1 MSITKL
7 KNKHIVYSRISEANF
22 WEILKYC
29 IENIEAS
36 KITNLAKNSKATLCK
51 IYRNLKIL
59 MYKEHEKISKFS
71 GKIWIYESYFGY
83 KRAMRKR
90 SSKSLL
96 SPLLQAELGILK
108 RNGNKDLELNSL
120 LSVLITEIL
129 WLISRLWIQGSL

>member
-1 MSITKL
+1 
-7 KNKHIVYSRISEANF
+7 
-22 WEILKYC
+22 
-29 IENIEAS
+29 
-36 KITNLAKNSKATLCK
+36 
-51 IYRNLKIL
+51 

-71 GKIWIYESYFGY
+71 GKRWIYESYFGY
-83 KRAMRKR
+83 KRAMKKR

-129 WLISRLWIQGSL
+129 